1 MLRGQIIPL
10 NANIWKSKSQI
21 NIPSMTRNYKKKNK
35 INQIRQNKGNNEDKS
50 RNQWQLKQTIN
61 NINEAGSS
69 KRQNS
74 SETLKK
80 ERGHK
85 LIILEVKSKISLQ
98 NLGFITFK
106 KV

>member
-1 MLRGQIIPL
+1 M
-10 NANIWKSKSQI
+10 
-21 NIPSMTRNYKKKNK
+21 
-35 INQIRQNKGNNEDKS
+35 
-50 RNQWQLKQTIN
+50 N